1 MVREGGLPLVGVC
14 ERTRLRVND
23 MTKGAE
29 VPWHASK
36 IPASLVFFERAADA
50 PPPAIST
57 EQTAAIRA
65 RPIRDLDAQEA
76 YVAALERDTLEGY
89 SDFLA
94 AYPSDPMAR
103 RVRAIIAARREAI
116 TWRRKRLV
124 HTPPPHRSYLPPLPA
139 GPHPGHAPPPP
150 ALFPSAFQPP

>member
-1 MVREGGLPLVGVC
+1 MIREGGLPVTGVF

-36 IPASLVFFERAADA
+36 IPASLVFFERAAEA
-50 PPPAIST
+50 PLPAIST

-76 YVAALERDTLEGY
+76 YSSRWSATRWKDTPTFSPL
-89 SDFLA
+89 
-94 AYPSDPMAR
+94 
-103 RVRAIIAARREAI
+103 I
-116 TWRRKRLV
+116 
-124 HTPPPHRSYLPPLPA
+124 PPIPW
-139 GPHPGHAPPPP
+139 PGA
-150 ALFPSAFQPP
+150 